1 MKWRPF
7 YVFPR
12 ELWKVKRA
20 KILLVKMPINGELI
34 TRLKEGFNANN
45 IPISSILG
53 ETQSYARFSLPSR
66 EVSKVERQL
75 GVVRVVCGWFVHFLY
90 KSVLL
95 ICVSET
101 LEQG

>member
-1 MKWRPF
+1 MYFHEKWKKLKS
-7 YVFPR
+7 YNS
-12 ELWKVKRA
+12 LSKV
-20 KILLVKMPINGELI
+20 VYNGELI
-34 TRLKEGFNANN
+34 TKLKEGFKASN

-66 EVSKVERQL
+66 EVGKVERQL
-75 GVVRVVCGWFVHFLY
+75 GDVRVVCGCRFVHFLY

>member
-1 MKWRPF
+1 MAYKREAYNQTKRLQVCSKQVTF
-7 YVFPR
+7 LFRLPR
-12 ELWKVKRA
+12 
-20 KILLVKMPINGELI
+20 IL
-34 TRLKEGFNANN
+34 
-45 IPISSILG
+45 S

-66 EVSKVERQL
+66 EVSGVERQL

-90 KSVLL
+90 KSVLV

>member
-1 MKWRPF
+1 MA
-7 YVFPR
+7 Y
-12 ELWKVKRA
+12 
-20 KILLVKMPINGELI
+20 NGELI
-34 TRLKEGFNANN
+34 TRLKEGFKASN
-45 IPISSILG
+45 IPILSILG

-75 GVVRVVCGWFVHFLY
+75 GVVGVACGWFVHFLY
-90 KSVLL
+90 KSVLR